1 MAQSAPAPMR
11 VLDAASTAAAL
22 PYSALLPALR
32 AMLLRKHAGATR
44 APERLVLPLNGGT
57 LLAMPA
63 TDGEYASTKLV
74 TVHAGNPQRGLPS
87 LLGEV
92 LLMRADTG
100 ERLMMLDGP
109 TVTGRR
115 TAALSV
121 LAARTLAPWARG
133 PMLIVGAGVQARAH
147 LEAFAQVIGLERL
160 YVTSRTLAAAQ
171 ALAARARELGIDASC
186 VANADE
192 ALGEARIVVTATTA
206 SAALFGDAVRDD
218 AFVAAVGA
226 YRPEMCEL
234 PAELIRRAAV
244 FVDDLAGAHHEAGD
258 ILQAGLDW
266 SLVTAL
272 ERVVAGEVAAP
283 SHGPVVFKSVG
294 QALWDLAA
302 ARLAFEAHAPVEAG
316 GTR

>member
-1 MAQSAPAPMR
+1 
-11 VLDAASTAAAL
+11 
-22 PYSALLPALR
+22 
-32 AMLLRKHAGATR
+32 
-44 APERLVLPLNGGT
+44 
-57 LLAMPA
+57 
-63 TDGEYASTKLV
+63 
-74 TVHAGNPQRGLPS
+74 
-87 LLGEV
+87 
-92 LLMRADTG
+92 
-100 ERLMMLDGP
+100 
-109 TVTGRR
+109 
-115 TAALSV
+115 
-121 LAARTLAPWARG
+121 
-133 PMLIVGAGVQARAH
+133 MLIVGAGVQARAH
-147 LEAFAQVIGLERL
+147 LEAFAQVVGLERL

-234 PAELIRRAAV
+234 PAGLIRRAAV

-266 SLVTAL
+266 SLVTGL

-302 ARLAFEAHAPVEAG
+302 ARLAFEAQATGETG